1 MSKPILRLYVLVLVL
16 FSTLVVATSWS
27 TVFGASGL
35 RDNPLNQ
42 RSLLQELQIRRG
54 LILAA
59 DGRTVLARSVR
70 GPGHTFERSYPTPAI
85 FSHEVGYSNARLGQR
100 VGLERSRNAALTGD
114 TNELGSIFDQLS
126 GKEREGQNVVTT
138 LDPVAQKVAIDQ
150 LGNRKGSVVAL
161 DPRTGAVRVMAS
173 FPGFDPNNLPSGKE
187 QAALGSPLLNR
198 ATQAHYPP
206 GSTFKVVTAAAALDT
221 RRFTPSSVL
230 SGKSPITVSG
240 VPLANDN
247 NDQFGPIDLT
257 TALTKSVNT
266 VWAQVAVRLGRSTM
280 AKYMQRFGFYKTPQ
294 LDYPKTQLAVSRVFS
309 FRGRPLGPDSK
320 QTDIGRVGIGQGGLG
335 VTPLQM
341 AMVASAVANGGRLMR
356 PHLTDRI
363 VDRDGRTVQR
373 IGSHLQATVMS
384 AGAARSLGKMM
395 QQVVKD
401 PEGTGTAAQI
411 GGTAV
416 AGKTGTAQVGTLGS
430 NLTQPWFIA
439 FAPADNPKVAIAVT
453 VERSQGG
460 FGGTVAAPIAKRVL
474 EALLPRG

>member
-16 FSTLVVATSWS
+16 FTTLVVATSWS
-27 TVFGASGL
+27 TVFGAEGL
-35 RDNPLNQ
+35 RDNPLNR

-54 LILAA
+54 IIFAA
-59 DGRTVLARSVR
+59 DGHTVLARSVR
-70 GPGHTFERSYPTPAI
+70 GPGRTFERAYPSPAI
-85 FSHEVGYSNARLGQR
+85 FSHEVGYSNAALGQR

-138 LDPVAQKVAIDQ
+138 LDPGAQKLAIDL

-161 DPRTGAVRVMAS
+161 DPRNGAIRVMAS

-206 GSTFKVVTAAAALDT
+206 GSTFKVVTAAAALDSG
-221 RRFTPSSVL
+221 RFTPNSVL
-230 SGKSPITVSG
+230 SGRSPITVSG
-240 VPLANDN
+240 VPLANDAGE
-247 NDQFGPIDLT
+247 QFGDIDLT
-257 TALTKSVNT
+257 RALTFSVNT
-266 VWAQVAVRLGRSTM
+266 VWARVAEQLGRPTLT
-280 AKYMQRFGFYKTPQ
+280 KYMQRFGFYKTPQ
-294 LDYPKTQLAVSRVFS
+294 LDYPRSQLAVSRVFS
-309 FRGRPLGPDSK
+309 FRGKPLAPGSR
-320 QTDIGRVGIGQGGLG
+320 QTDVGRVGIGQGGLG

-341 AMVASAVANGGRLMR
+341 AQVASAVANGGKLMR

-363 VDRDGRTVQR
+363 VDRDGRTVTR
-373 IGSHLQATVMS
+373 IGAHVQSTVMS
-384 AGAARSLGKMM
+384 RKAAGDLTAMM
-395 QQVVKD
+395 GQVVR
-401 PEGTGTAAQI
+401 EGTGTAAALT
-411 GGTAV
+411 GVEV
-416 AGKTGTAQVGTLGS
+416 AGKTGTAQVGNQGS

-439 FAPADNPKVAIAVT
+439 FAPLKNPKVAIAVT